1 MGVSARMKGLIDKVI
16 TFYEMRANALGVL
29 VANTQKAIEEL
40 APDRERMDSKQE
52 EKLNN
57 FVEDLTGDVA
67 NTLTRFWFQKEHK
80 LRNNEQM
87 SDDEVRNLAD
97 FANFVKTLTKDL
109 RSLPTRFQE
118 GPGQTFEQEFD
129 KEVKQMEGYV
139 QNRLK
144 EFDEALTG
152 TNNAWKKRVGKS
164 VSNVLGRIRK
174 SLKGRLFSGALNIN
188 VANSNGEK
196 QKREIYS
203 KRVG

>member
-1 MGVSARMKGLIDKVI
+1 MPETMKDVIHNII

-29 VANTQKAIEEL
+29 VANTQKAIEEF
-40 APDRERMDSKQE
+40 APDRERMDSEQE

-57 FVEDLTGDVA
+57 FVKDLTGDVA
-67 NTLTRFWFQKEHK
+67 NMLTRVWFHKERK
-80 LRNNEQM
+80 LKGNEQM
-87 SDDEVRNLAD
+87 TDEEMKNLTD
-97 FANFVKTLTKDL
+97 FANFVKTSTKDL
-109 RSLPTRFQE
+109 RSLLSRFQSA
-118 GPGQTFEQEFD
+118 PGRMVEEEFD
-129 KEVKQMEGYV
+129 KEIGQMEGYV